1 MAASLTAGQ
10 WSFVGLC
17 LVATLAFILS
27 VSSVAFCDFADRNV
41 QLTVNATALCRSH
54 SDFSTDGTESTATP
68 SRAACQVLSAL
79 NHSVGFFGFYAPMP
93 GSDGYTCFSYSQVL
107 KRASHPFCL
116 LVVCFRDLWVLL
128 IASRHF

>member
-10 WSFVGLC
+10 WYFVGLC
-17 LVATLAFILS
+17 LAATVAFILS
-27 VSSVAFCDFADRNV
+27 VSSVAFCDFAERNAL
-41 QLTVNATALCRSH
+41 LTANATALCRSH
-54 SDFSTDGTESTATP
+54 SADSDSTSSSSSSGGGGGSTET

-107 KRASHPFCL
+107 KGA
-116 LVVCFRDLWVLL
+116 
-128 IASRHF
+128 

>member
-1 MAASLTAGQ
+1 MAPSLTAGQ

-17 LVATLAFILS
+17 LAATVAFILS
-27 VSSVAFCDFADRNV
+27 VSSVAFCDFAERTV
-41 QLTVNATALCRSH
+41 LLTANATALCRSH
-54 SDFSTDGTESTATP
+54 SADSDSSSSSSSSSSGGGGSSPET

-107 KRASHPFCL
+107 KRA
-116 LVVCFRDLWVLL
+116 
-128 IASRHF
+128 

>member
-1 MAASLTAGQ
+1 MAPSLTAGQ

-17 LVATLAFILS
+17 LAATVAFILS
-27 VSSVAFCDFADRNV
+27 VSSVAFCDFAERSV
-41 QLTVNATALCRSH
+41 LLTANATALCRSH
-54 SDFSTDGTESTATP
+54 SADSDSSSPSSGGGSSTET

-107 KRASHPFCL
+107 RGA
-116 LVVCFRDLWVLL
+116 
-128 IASRHF
+128 